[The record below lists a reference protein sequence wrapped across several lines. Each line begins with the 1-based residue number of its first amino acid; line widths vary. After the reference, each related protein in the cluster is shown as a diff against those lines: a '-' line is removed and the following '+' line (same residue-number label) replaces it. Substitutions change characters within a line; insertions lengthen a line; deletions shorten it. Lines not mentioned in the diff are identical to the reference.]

1 MREMLAGLTASAPCG
16 GGACSKGSVS
26 APGRGLGGTGLSPV
40 PAGSHLPSLLSP
52 ATHGRGASEA
62 ILAGVGDGKLA
73 LPNVGVMLA
82 LRLQFV
88 APGEKSVEETP
99 ASARQGTAPGWA
111 EGTPCTGRPACPF

>member
-16 GGACSKGSVS
+16 GGRVQQGERVG
-26 APGRGLGGTGLSPV
+26 PGPGFGGDGR
-40 PAGSHLPSLLSP
+40 SHLPALLSP

-62 ILAGVGDGKLA
+62 VLAGVGDGKLA